1 MKTEPCSRLYLYSDG
16 LTEAVNLQGEGFGE
30 DRLLRTIEESRSRP
44 LQESLCY
51 ILDRVQEWS
60 SSTRLED
67 DVSLLALE
75 LGVDL

>member
-1 MKTEPCSRLYLYSDG
+1 MGRGVKEALYCHSAAIKT
-16 LTEAVNLQGEGFGE
+16 NIF
-30 DRLLRTIEESRSRP
+30 IEESRNRP

-60 SSTRLED
+60 SSIRLKD

-75 LGVDL
+75 LGVDS